1 MDLGWKRSLS
11 WWLLAALCIGSPPL
25 AADALP
31 VVVSVLPQKYFVER
45 LGGEL
50 VDVEVL
56 VGPGQSPV
64 TYEPTPRQL
73 EAVSRARLF
82 VRMGVP
88 FERPW
93 ISGLAA
99 SSVDLSILD
108 ARDGITLRTAAGPD
122 ATTADDGADH
132 GHVHVG
138 EADPHIWLSPPLAKE
153 MARRLRDRLAA
164 LDPENRGHF
173 EENYHRLAADLDRLD
188 REIRELT
195 QARQGLHFLVFHA
208 AWGYFAD
215 TYGLHQIAVE
225 SGGKAPGPKSLG
237 KLVELARSHDID
249 TVFVE
254 RQFGARTARAV
265 ADAIGGRVVVVDP
278 LAENYIEN
286 LRKTARLLTGS

>member
-1 MDLGWKRSLS
+1 MNPGWKRALS
-11 WWLLAALCIGSPPL
+11 WCLLAALCAGSPPL
-25 AADALP
+25 AADAMP
-31 VVVSVLPQKYFVER
+31 VVVSILPQKYFVER
-45 LGGEL
+45 LGGDL
-50 VDVEVL
+50 VEVEVL

-73 EAVSRARLF
+73 EAVARARLF

-93 ISGLAA
+93 ISSLAA
-99 SSVDLSILD
+99 GSAGLSILD
-108 ARDGITLRTAAGPD
+108 ARDGIPLRAAAGGPD
-122 ATTADDGADH
+122 DADH
-132 GHVHVG
+132 GHEHAG

-153 MARRLRDRLAA
+153 MARRLRDRLTT
-164 LDPENRGHF
+164 LDPQNRHRF
-173 EENYHRLAADLDRLD
+173 EENYHYLAADLDRLD
-188 REIRELT
+188 HDIRELT

-237 KLVELARSHDID
+237 KLVELARSHGIQ
-249 TVFVE
+249 TLFVE